1 MYRPYYPCAVK
12 GKLTEEVLGLSALL
26 TARYSKA
33 RTLPLVKV
41 KAENYLFLRTK
52 SCSEALRVD

>member
-1 MYRPYYPCAVK
+1 MYQALLPCAVK
-12 GKLTEEVLGLSALL
+12 GKLTEEVLELSALL

-41 KAENYLFLRTK
+41 KAENYLFLHTQKLQVKPPR
-52 SCSEALRVD
+52 